1 MVKDNIKKVYPII
14 AGLILW
20 FFEPP
25 SGLDEKGYQIFVV
38 FISVIISLLVRA
50 FPMAVSVLAGLSFSV
65 MVGLISLKE
74 ALKGYS
80 DSTTW
85 LVVIAFLIAGVVIDT
100 GLGKRIS
107 LLCIHALGKSMT
119 GLGYAICSAELILG
133 PLVPSNTARGG
144 GILAPIVDSMSR
156 TLGSMPNKSPDKAGQ
171 YLHLVGAH
179 ANLITA
185 AMFLTGM
192 AANPL
197 ISKMGLDVFQIEF
210 NWYTWALGSIV
221 PGVLGLLGLPI
232 LLKYLS
238 PPTIKSIQP
247 IRDKIKKD
255 IKVLGPWTFQ
265 EITTALTLGIMLLL
279 WSTKPVHGWGTTTVA
294 LFGLLTILFLN
305 AISWEEMVK
314 NHKAWDTLI
323 WLGGLLT
330 LATSLKDLGFISWF
344 AEMIQQS
351 LTEYSP
357 IFIFLMLALIY
368 FYSMYFFS
376 MLTAHI
382 VAMAGAI
389 FIVAKGVDLNPL
401 LIVGVF
407 AYFSN
412 LCGCLTNYS
421 TGPVIIY
428 FGNGYLLPISWFK
441 IGFLVSIYHIIIW
454 LGAGPIWWRIIGWW

>member
-294 LFGLLTILFLN
+294 LFGLLTILVLN
-305 AISWEEMVK
+305 AISWEEMAK

>member
-294 LFGLLTILFLN
+294 LFGLLTILVLN
-305 AISWEEMVK
+305 AISWEEMAK

-357 IFIFLMLALIY
+357 SFIFLMLALIY

-454 LGAGPIWWRIIGWW
+454 LGAGSIWWRIIGWW

>member
-1 MVKDNIKKVYPII
+1 MVKDNIKKLYPII

-294 LFGLLTILFLN
+294 LFGLLTILVLN
-305 AISWEEMVK
+305 AISWEEMAK

-357 IFIFLMLALIY
+357 SFIFLMLALIY

-454 LGAGPIWWRIIGWW
+454 LGAGSIWWRIIGWW

>member
-265 EITTALTLGIMLLL
+265 EITTELTLGIMLLL

-305 AISWEEMVK
+305 AISWEEMAK

-454 LGAGPIWWRIIGWW
+454 LGAGSIWWRIIGWW

>member
-85 LVVIAFLIAGVVIDT
+85 LVVIAFLIARVVIDT

-294 LFGLLTILFLN
+294 LFGLLTILVLN
-305 AISWEEMVK
+305 AISWEEMAK

-454 LGAGPIWWRIIGWW
+454 LGAGSIWWRIIGWW

>member
-1 MVKDNIKKVYPII
+1 MVKDDIKKLYPLI

-25 SGLDEKGYQIFVV
+25 SGLNEKGYQIFVV

-119 GLGYAICSAELILG
+119 GLGYAICAAELILG

-197 ISKMGLDVFQIEF
+197 ISKLGLDVFQIEF
-210 NWYTWALGSIV
+210 TWYTWALGSIV
-221 PGVLGLLGLPI
+221 PGALGLLGLPI

-247 IRDKIKKD
+247 IRAKIKKD

-294 LFGLLTILFLN
+294 LFGLLAILFTN
-305 AISWEEMVK
+305 AISWEEMAK

-428 FGNGYLLPISWFK
+428 FGNGYLLPMSWFK

-454 LGAGPIWWRIIGWW
+454 LGAGSIWWRIIGWW

>member
-294 LFGLLTILFLN
+294 LFGLLTILVLN
-305 AISWEEMVK
+305 AISWEEMAK

-401 LIVGVF
+401 IIVSVF

-454 LGAGPIWWRIIGWW
+454 LGAGSIWWRIIGWW

>member
-107 LLCIHALGKSMT
+107 LLCIHALGKSIT

-305 AISWEEMVK
+305 AISWEEMAK

-344 AEMIQQS
+344 AEMIQQI
-351 LTEYSP
+351 LMEYSP

-454 LGAGPIWWRIIGWW
+454 LGAGSIWWRIIGWW

>member
-197 ISKMGLDVFQIEF
+197 IAKMGLDVFQIEF

-294 LFGLLTILFLN
+294 LFGLLTILVLN
-305 AISWEEMVK
+305 AISWEEMAK

>member
-1 MVKDNIKKVYPII
+1 MDNRNLKKLYPII
-14 AGLILW
+14 AGMVLW
-20 FFEPP
+20 LAGPP
-25 SGLDEKGYQIFVV
+25 SGLDENGYQIFVV

-50 FPMAVSVLAGLSFSV
+50 VPMAISVLTGLSFSV
-65 MVGLISLKE
+65 LVGIISLKD

-100 GLGKRIS
+100 GLGRRIS
-107 LLCIHALGKSMT
+107 LLCIHALGRSIT
-119 GLGYAICSAELILG
+119 GLGYALCSAELILG

-156 TLGSMPNKSPDKAGQ
+156 TLGSTPTQSPEKAGQ

-197 ISKMGLDVFQIEF
+197 VSKAALDVFQIEF
-210 NWYTWALGSIV
+210 DWLNWALGSIV
-221 PGVLGLLGLPI
+221 PGLAGLAGLPVLI
-232 LLKYLS
+232 RYLF

-247 IRDKIKKD
+247 IRDKIKND
-255 IKVLGPWTFQ
+255 IKDLGPWTRSETF
-265 EITTALTLGIMLLL
+265 TASTLGIMLFL
-279 WSTKPVHGWGTTTVA
+279 WSTKPIHGWGTTTVA
-294 LFGLLTILFLN
+294 LLGLITILLLN
-305 AISWEEMVK
+305 TISWDQMVK

-344 AEMIQQS
+344 AESIQQS
-351 LTEYSP
+351 LIGVSP
-357 IFIFLMLALIY
+357 VFLLLSLALIY

-382 VAMAGAI
+382 AALVGAI
-389 FIVAKGVDLNPL
+389 FMVASGVDLNPF
-401 LIVGVF
+401 LIVGII

-428 FGNGYLLPISWFK
+428 YGNGYVQPMTWFK
-441 IGFLVSIYHIIIW
+441 VGFLVSIYHMVVW
-454 LGAGPIWWRIIGWW
+454 LGVGSIWWKIIGWW

>member
-107 LLCIHALGKSMT
+107 LLCIYALGKSMT

-305 AISWEEMVK
+305 AISWEEMAK

-323 WLGGLLT
+323 WLGGLIT

-454 LGAGPIWWRIIGWW
+454 LGAGTIWWRIIGWW